1 MKKMSEK
8 EYIDFLK
15 EGTRTAHAATVKRDG
30 SPHVVPIWFEFDG
43 GTLLF
48 TTGKQTVKA
57 LNLRNDPRICL
68 SIDDPVPP
76 YAFVKIEGTASTS
89 EDPDELLYW
98 ATRIGGRYMGEENA
112 DLFGRR
118 NSVPGEI
125 LVKVIPDTITAF
137 KDIAGW

>member
-1 MKKMSEK
+1 MKKMSEN
-8 EYIDFLK
+8 EYIGFLK
-15 EGTRTAHAATVKRDG
+15 EGTRTAHVATVKRDG
-30 SPHVVPIWFEFDG
+30 SPHVVPVWFEIDG
-43 GTLLF
+43 GSLLF
-48 TTGKQTVKA
+48 TTGRQTVKA
-57 LNLRNDPRICL
+57 QNLRHDPRICL

-118 NSVPGEI
+118 NAVPGEI
-125 LVKVIPDTITAF
+125 LVKVVPDTITAF
-137 KDIAGW
+137 KDIAG